1 MKKILNKVKWTIY
14 ICCVC
19 IFALFLTACTV
30 AEDKVVASLGEYE
43 SREFF
48 TSGGFQDYT
57 DYARYHYTSTNVE
70 ENKYLRKVKETDI
83 AAIDVHL
90 DDFEGWI
97 EAIKDND
104 ASNEVV
110 VNYDFDREIVDTE
123 DYFYIDSEE
132 ETWSDG
138 ELLLVDYNIYLFD
151 TQTQVLYYFHNNI

>member
-1 MKKILNKVKWTIY
+1 MKKILNKVKWTI
-14 ICCVC
+14 
-19 IFALFLTACTV
+19 
-30 AEDKVVASLGEYE
+30 
-43 SREFF
+43 
-48 TSGGFQDYT
+48 
-57 DYARYHYTSTNVE
+57 HYTSTDIE

-90 DDFEGWI
+90 DDFEGWV
-97 EAIKDND
+97 EVIKDDD

-110 VNYDFDREIVDTE
+110 VNYDFDREIIDTE

-138 ELLLVDYNIYLFD
+138 EFLLVDYNIYLFD

>member
-30 AEDKVVASLGEYE
+30 AEDKVVASLGKYE

-70 ENKYLRKVKETDI
+70 ETKYLRKVKETDI

-90 DDFEGWI
+90 DDFEGWV

-110 VNYDFDREIVDTE
+110 VNYDFDREIIDTE

-132 ETWSDG
+132 ETWDD
-138 ELLLVDYNIYLFD
+138 EETALVKYNIYLFD
-151 TQTQVLYYFHNNI
+151 TQTQILYYFHNNI

>member
-19 IFALFLTACTV
+19 MFALSFTACTV
-30 AEDKVVASLGEYE
+30 AEDKIVASLGKYE
-43 SREFF
+43 SHEFF

-57 DYARYHYTSTNVE
+57 DYAKYHYKSTNVE
-70 ENKYLRKVKETDI
+70 ENKYLKKVQESDKEVI
-83 AAIDVHL
+83 LVHL
-90 DDFEGWI
+90 DDFEGWV

-110 VNYDFDREIVDTE
+110 VNYDFDREIIDTE

-132 ETWSDG
+132 ETWDDG
-138 ELLLVDYNIYLFD
+138 ETALVKYNIYLFD